1 MFRMWPGSRKDKEDE
16 TKQKKRL
23 RKLQAVREAEAFK
36 LQKFMDSVGSGA
48 MDGDT
53 DTWTWRSSTAIEA
66 A

>member
-1 MFRMWPGSRKDKEDE
+1 MWPGSGKDKEDE

-53 DTWTWRSSTAIEA
+53 DTWT
-66 A
+66 